1 MVNLGVACKE
11 LGRNFIGIEISPEY
25 FEIAKKRIGDMTEI
39 EDGMWL
45 T

>member
-25 FEIAKKRIGDMTEI
+25 YEIAKKRIDNTQEM
-39 EDGMWL
+39 ML
-45 T
+45 